1 MSAIESA
8 PATWI
13 WALLFAFAV
22 VTYLLRA
29 SFVALFS
36 YYDAP
41 EAVQAHLHLVAPA
54 VLAAVALPPLFYRD
68 GAYHLSV
75 TDPFLLAGLAGAVV
89 AWRTESLVWTM
100 AVGLLAYVSVTVV
113 PLP

>member
-1 MSAIESA
+1 MTAVPLSGA
-8 PATWI
+8 
-13 WALLFAFAV
+13 ALWGLILVLAA

-36 YYDAP
+36 YVDVP
-41 EAVQAHLHLVAPA
+41 DGVERHLNLVAPA
-54 VLAAVALPPLFYRD
+54 VLAAVAVPPLFYRD
-68 GAYHLSV
+68 GAYHLSP

-89 AWRTESLVWTM
+89 AWRTERLVLTM
-100 AVGLLAYVSVTVV
+100 AVGLATYGVVAVS